1 MNNKIMFLW
10 AFIVVGLLSVLLIL
24 GYSKRDKVYIELE
37 NKIEKATLSYLT
49 DNNLIPKTEETELV
63 FISELLEKE
72 YLKDEVENIDKY
84 CIESISFTKGLVK
97 DRYVMNKNCKDKE

>member
-1 MNNKIMFLW
+1 M
-10 AFIVVGLLSVLLIL
+10 
-24 GYSKRDKVYIELE
+24 
-37 NKIEKATLSYLT
+37 
-49 DNNLIPKTEETELV
+49 PKTEETELV

-97 DRYVMNKNCKDKE
+97 DRYVMNKTCKDKE